1 MPFPDVC
8 LEDRES
14 CPNEWP
20 TLKYA
25 QNACSVQEVQL
36 RDDHGEHY
44 DLTNR
49 RVYLIAKEGIDA
61 QLIRIA
67 KEATIKDDQQGIV
80 EIQLDQTDT
89 TMPGL
94 FIGEFVIEEL
104 AQEESSGESSEE
116 ESSEGDSSDTEY
128 AYSVSD
134 DSSSSDNSSL
144 SEVVTDV
151 CYIIAKL
158 RCYIEIQEDL
168 WQPNQNYHTLSI
180 AEVRLAIR
188 DKCRED
194 NFLLDRVQFTDTEI
208 AWALRRPIDYWNEAL
223 PPLSTVYNTTNFPFI
238 YNWLTGVIGELL
250 LQAAQNTE
258 RNRLRYSAAGL
269 NIDDKDQAA
278 FYMTSSDKYRAEY
291 KEWVRDKKRSINVGN
306 AFGSTSLRSFANY
319 SGGTR

>member
-1 MPFPDVC
+1 MPFPDICV
-8 LEDRES
+8 EDRES

-25 QNACSVQEVQL
+25 QNACSLQEVQL
-36 RDDHGEHY
+36 RDAHGEHY
-44 DLTNR
+44 DLTGR
-49 RVYLIAKEGIDA
+49 KVTLIAKEGIDA

-67 KEATIKDDQQGIV
+67 KEATIKDAQQGVV

-94 FIGEFVIEEL
+94 FVGEFVIEEL
-104 AQEESSGESSEE
+104 PQEESSAESSEGESSE
-116 ESSEGDSSDTEY
+116 DSSDTEY
-128 AYSVSD
+128 TYSVSD
-134 DSSSSDNSSL
+134 P
-144 SEVVTDV
+144 
-151 CYIIAKL
+151 CYIVAKL
-158 RCYIEIQEDL
+158 RCYVEIQEDL
-168 WQPNQNYHTLSI
+168 WHTNNQYHTLSI

-223 PPLSTVYNTTNFPFI
+223 PPLGTNYTTMNFPFI
-238 YNWLTGVIGELL
+238 YNWLTGVVGELL
-250 LQAAQNTE
+250 FMAAENTE

-278 FYMTSSDKYRAEY
+278 FYMAASDKYRAEY
-291 KEWVRDKKRSINVGN
+291 KAWVRERKRAINVGQ

-319 SGGTR
+319 SGGQR